1 MWIQEQDCSFE
12 AQGQCFY
19 RFAATDTAELTE
31 KVLEGGLGIASTGFV
46 DVFLL
51 ANLGFGHLGQV
62 GAIEDGERQEGESD
76 QCVGGDDAD
85 STTPTARMGTAGDGE
100 LDAMV
105 SKDDRNHQH
114 EEDRERDCEGFAC
127 IEMRHEHSWAAT
139 IGRKAETRWIGPD
152 ENRPGSGGVLCEE
165 GRRTLE

>member
-19 RFAATDTAELTE
+19 RFAATDTAELAE
-31 KVLEGGLGIASTGFV
+31 EMLEGRLGIASAGFV

-51 ANLGFGHLGQV
+51 TDLGFGYLGEV

-76 QCVGGDDAD
+76 ECLGGDDAD
-85 STTPTARMGTAGDGE
+85 STTPTARMAATDDGE
-100 LDAMV
+100 LDSV
-105 SKDDRNHQH
+105 VNKDDGNHQH
-114 EEDRERDCEGFAC
+114 EEDRERDSEGFAC

-139 IGRKAETRWIGPD
+139 IGRRAENKMD
-152 ENRPGSGGVLCEE
+152 RPG
-165 GRRTLE
+165 